1 MSREQ
6 LTEMEQKLKA
16 AIGPRCV
23 ANARIRH
30 LFEASRMFRIALPIP
45 VPRSRSQVGGKANP
59 GKCNAPWD
67 YKAVNK
73 RDQDNEPEVF
83 CPHTCSPFVRRWFS
97 GLRRKYGLRATVY
110 LAS

>member
-59 GKCNAPWD
+59 GKIREKQPARKLSTGELPKVD
-67 YKAVNK
+67 S
-73 RDQDNEPEVF
+73 DQSAG
-83 CPHTCSPFVRRWFS
+83 CHS
-97 GLRRKYGLRATVY
+97 
-110 LAS
+110 ASRGGW